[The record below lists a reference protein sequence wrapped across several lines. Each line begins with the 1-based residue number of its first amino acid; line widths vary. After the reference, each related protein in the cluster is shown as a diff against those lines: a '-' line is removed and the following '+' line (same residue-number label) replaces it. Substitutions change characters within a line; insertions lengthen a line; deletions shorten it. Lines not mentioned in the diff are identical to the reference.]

1 MHCLPLDNYSIL
13 NTSNVMTTCTLHL
26 PRYFLLSTDTGDHYQ
41 WRRSIN
47 RFWQGSLRKVVLGAQ
62 QQLHVERCQVAV
74 FRNNLRRPLTGQ
86 LVGPLLILLVHLA
99 KVRRLDAVERFD
111 EPAGESRR
119 KLRIAVPNCSIQMHR
134 ETEFVLLGG
143 LLLLSLATAAFV
155 LLAASDLFEAK
166 VKQGLVE
173 LAGHNE
179 GLVLISFVG
188 TSVRFDLKQ

>member
-1 MHCLPLDNYSIL
+1 M
-13 NTSNVMTTCTLHL
+13 
-26 PRYFLLSTDTGDHYQ
+26 
-41 WRRSIN
+41 
-47 RFWQGSLRKVVLGAQ
+47 
-62 QQLHVERCQVAV
+62 ERCQVAV
-74 FRNNLRRPLTGQ
+74 FRDNLRRPLTGQ

-99 KVRRLDAVERFD
+99 KVRRFDAVERFD
-111 EPAGESRR
+111 EPAGKSRR

-143 LLLLSLATAAFV
+143 LLFLALATAAFV

-188 TSVRFDLKQ
+188 TSIRFDLKQ